1 MTALGSNCSITAPT
15 IALELTDVRTDQ
27 LIAGRPQTGTA
38 ELGTIGDVEIG
49 VWEMT
54 EGTMRDVEAEEVFV
68 VLTGRAVVEF
78 DDGTAPL
85 HLQSGDVARLAAGA
99 RTVWTVTER
108 LRKVYITA

>member
-1 MTALGSNCSITAPT
+1 MTALGSNCSVTAGT
-15 IALELTDVRTDQ
+15 IALELTDVPTDQ
-27 LIAGRPQTGTA
+27 LVLGRPQTGSA
-38 ELGTIGDVEIG
+38 ELGTLGELEIG

-68 VLTGRAVVEF
+68 VLAGRAVVEF

-85 HLQSGDVARLAAGA
+85 HLQIGDVARLAAGA

-108 LRKVYITA
+108 LRKVYVTV